1 MHIDELRT
9 FVEVADTLGV
19 SPAARRL
26 GVAKSVVSRRLFR
39 LEADLGVQL
48 LSRTTRGAVL
58 TEAGAAFRDH
68 AARICAEVDTAR
80 ETIAPQGELQG
91 RLRVAAP
98 LTFGP
103 THYAPALA
111 EMARRH
117 PKLTLQTCYSDRF
130 VDLVAEGFDCAIRVG
145 YLQDST
151 LIARRFGSVYGKLV
165 ASPDY
170 IRLHGAPQAPD
181 DIMDHEALMQG
192 SETWQFID
200 GDRTVS
206 IRPRGRFK
214 ADNGTA
220 LVSAALAGLGLAWLP
235 DDFTAPRGG
244 RQTCGGD
251 AAVSGAAG
259 RGLRPQA
266 ARPASVPQDSRLDRV
281 AHRDV
286 RLALKGRTAGANSS
300 RAV

>member
-1 MHIDELRT
+1 VAGRHAESLLLEVEQTPTAPTLATLAVPISMRYGPMGLRSVAQGGTIMHIDELRT

-145 YLQDST
+145 YL
-151 LIARRFGSVYGKLV
+151 
-165 ASPDY
+165 
-170 IRLHGAPQAPD
+170 
-181 DIMDHEALMQG
+181 
-192 SETWQFID
+192 
-200 GDRTVS
+200 
-206 IRPRGRFK
+206 
-214 ADNGTA
+214 
-220 LVSAALAGLGLAWLP
+220 
-235 DDFTAPRGG
+235 
-244 RQTCGGD
+244 
-251 AAVSGAAG
+251 
-259 RGLRPQA
+259 
-266 ARPASVPQDSRLDRV
+266 
-281 AHRDV
+281 
-286 RLALKGRTAGANSS
+286 
-300 RAV
+300 

>member
-1 MHIDELRT
+1 
-9 FVEVADTLGV
+9 
-19 SPAARRL
+19 
-26 GVAKSVVSRRLFR
+26 
-39 LEADLGVQL
+39 
-48 LSRTTRGAVL
+48 
-58 TEAGAAFRDH
+58 
-68 AARICAEVDTAR
+68 
-80 ETIAPQGELQG
+80 
-91 RLRVAAP
+91 
-98 LTFGP
+98 
-103 THYAPALA
+103 
-111 EMARRH
+111 MARRH

-220 LVSAALAGLGLAWLP
+220 LRLGGPGWARAGLVAGRFHP
-235 DDFTAPRGG
+235 APRGG

-286 RLALKGRTAGANSS
+286 RLALKGRTAGANSG